1 MLISGDAV
9 NMSITKARIA
19 NQIIKKFDMKPLPE
33 EGGYFIETYRSSGP
47 ENSSTSILYLM
58 TEDNYSKL
66 HKLSADEIYHFYLG
80 DPVIMLNLYENG
92 SSEHVVLGKDILN
105 GEKCQHVVPGNCWQ
119 GSFLKEGGVF
129 ALLGATVTP
138 AFKFEQYQSASTYK
152 KELLEK
158 YPEMSDSITK
168 LI

>member
-1 MLISGDAV
+1 LEKL
-9 NMSITKARIA
+9 TKIRIA
-19 NQIIKKFDMKPLPE
+19 NQIIKKFNMKPLPE
-33 EGGYFIETYRSSGP
+33 EGGYFIETYRSSETG
-47 ENSSTSILYLM
+47 NSSTSILYLI
-58 TEDNYSKL
+58 TEDNFSKL

-92 SSEHVVLGKDILN
+92 LSERVILGQDILN

-119 GSFLKEGGVF
+119 GSFLKEGGGF
-129 ALLGATVTP
+129 ALLGATMTP
-138 AFKFEQYQSASTYK
+138 AFDFENYQSASSCK

-158 YPEMSDSITK
+158 YPEMSDYITK